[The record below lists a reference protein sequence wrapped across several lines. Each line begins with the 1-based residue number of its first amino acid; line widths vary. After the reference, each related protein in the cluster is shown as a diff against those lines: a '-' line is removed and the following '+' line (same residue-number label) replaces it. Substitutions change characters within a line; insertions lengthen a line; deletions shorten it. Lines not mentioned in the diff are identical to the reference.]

1 MSPGCHFG
9 GPVLTSL
16 SDVTPAVHGG
26 FRASG
31 EDTSLVCQTDR
42 LDVLAESDVRVH
54 FKHCLVVTPPPV
66 TRDGSE

>member
-1 MSPGCHFG
+1 M
-9 GPVLTSL
+9 LTFL

-31 EDTSLVCQTDR
+31 EDTSFVCQTDR
-42 LDVLAESDVRVH
+42 LDVLAENDGIVNFEHS
-54 FKHCLVVTPPPV
+54 LVVTPPLV